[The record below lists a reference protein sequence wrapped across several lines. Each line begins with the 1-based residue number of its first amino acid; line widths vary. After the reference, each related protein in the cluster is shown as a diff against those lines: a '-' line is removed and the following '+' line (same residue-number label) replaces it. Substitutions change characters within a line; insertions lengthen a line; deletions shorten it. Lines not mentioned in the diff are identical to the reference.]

1 MPLKLDALLLG
12 HPARTNMRN
21 KQWTQ
26 SIFFFLLFQCTTYC
40 ENLTCFVDYVQ
51 TLSCILKN
59 DLGAGSYNLTATWI
73 SEEDPENTVA
83 TCSLLQS
90 TRNTSH
96 TQYVCTVDMTEL
108 LADIKVQV
116 DVTEIAD
123 SHHVISKGFYMGQNI
138 KPQPPFNL
146 TAVFSEGYNIS
157 WETIYQNSP
166 FHFLNEELEYQ
177 LRYKR
182 RNDTWETQK
191 TKAVHEDKRTLVI
204 LPRELQGNTEYEF
217 QVRARLREDTGY
229 HGFWSEWSPPLT
241 LKTSPAGTQRAGT
254 GWLLLFGVVAMITAS
269 VTAFLAKQQSL
280 WKKMT
285 CIPDPA
291 PFFKPLYL
299 VHNGDFKTLWE
310 RDTSWALMIFMYFP
324 TAAWLMF
331 AIGLNSKSWMG
342 TMQTAAWSHCLTSCL
357 SSPFRPIRASHICTR
372 GLLVPPCEADG
383 TGCSQG
389 KVPESDG
396 LSLGIPESC
405 GLVLVVKWVGASRTK
420 MTLDF
425 FEWGIVLPEV
435 LEVYSM
441 RHPKSTS
448 QEELSEL
455 KKDPPCKPCV
465 SCLTAPGQDSQ
476 SLLSSVNSSTGTQ
489 DQSYGH
495 LSIDTVT
502 VADEFTPC
510 NSHCNCN
517 RVHSRREHAS
527 DEDGSAGETGYPKV
541 NIDDDERER
550 SCNLLLADLSTQ
562 DKILASG
569 SVSTDHLRSASAPAH
584 QQVERALE
592 RGMGSILEALCLHPD
607 QWDLENLASLPSPDG
622 ESVSYS
628 EGSCDFFPQSARP
641 GDSYPMI
648 CLDLD
653 TIDSGFVDSDCGSP
667 VDCEFDQ
674 NSQTNCGSIP
684 LEQEGED
691 FPRSYVK
698 QWVSCRSDSPA
709 NGTQTN

>member
-1 MPLKLDALLLG
+1 MGQG

-299 VHNGDFKTLWE
+299 VHNGDFK
-310 RDTSWALMIFMYFP
+310 
-324 TAAWLMF
+324 
-331 AIGLNSKSWMG
+331 
-342 TMQTAAWSHCLTSCL
+342 
-357 SSPFRPIRASHICTR
+357 
-372 GLLVPPCEADG
+372 
-383 TGCSQG
+383 
-389 KVPESDG
+389 
-396 LSLGIPESC
+396 
-405 GLVLVVKWVGASRTK
+405 KWVGASRTK

>member
-1 MPLKLDALLLG
+1 MG

-21 KQWTQ
+21 KQWLQ
-26 SIFFFLLFQCTTYC
+26 SIFFFLLFQYTTHC

-73 SEEDPENTVA
+73 PEEDPENTVA
-83 TCSLLQS
+83 ACSLLQS
-90 TRNTSH
+90 TGNTSH
-96 TQYVCTVDMTEL
+96 TQYMCTVDMTEL

-116 DVTEIAD
+116 DVSEIAD
-123 SHHVISKGFYMGQNI
+123 RQHMISKGFYMGENI

-166 FHFLNEELEYQ
+166 FYFLNEELEYQ

-204 LPRELQGNTEYEF
+204 LPQELQGNTEYEV
-217 QVRARLREDTGY
+217 QVRARPREDTGY
-229 HGFWSEWSPPLT
+229 RGFWSEWSSPLT
-241 LKTSPAGTQRAGT
+241 LKTSPAAVTQRAGT
-254 GWLLLFGVVAMITAS
+254 GWLLLFAVVAMIAAS

-280 WKKMT
+280 WKKVA

-291 PFFKPLYL
+291 SFFKPLYL
-299 VHNGDFKTLWE
+299 VHNGDFK
-310 RDTSWALMIFMYFP
+310 
-324 TAAWLMF
+324 
-331 AIGLNSKSWMG
+331 
-342 TMQTAAWSHCLTSCL
+342 
-357 SSPFRPIRASHICTR
+357 
-372 GLLVPPCEADG
+372 
-383 TGCSQG
+383 
-389 KVPESDG
+389 
-396 LSLGIPESC
+396 
-405 GLVLVVKWVGASRTK
+405 KWVGVSHTK

-435 LEVYSM
+435 LEVYSV
-441 RHPKSTS
+441 RHPNSIS

-476 SLLSSVNSSTGTQ
+476 SPLSSVNSSSGTQ
-489 DQSYGH
+489 DRSYGH

-510 NSHCNCN
+510 NSQCNCN
-517 RVHSRREHAS
+517 RMHRGHEHTN
-527 DEDGSAGETGYPKV
+527 DGDGSAGETGYPKV
-541 NIDDDERER
+541 NVDDDERER
-550 SCNLLLADLSTQ
+550 SSDLLLADLSTQ

-584 QQVERALE
+584 QKVERALE
-592 RGMGSILEALCLHPD
+592 RGMGSILEALCLHPN
-607 QWDLENLASLPSPDG
+607 QWDLENPASLPSPDG

-628 EGSCDFFPQSARP
+628 EGSCDFFPQSARA

-674 NSQTNCGSIP
+674 NSQTNCGSLP

-709 NGTQTN
+709 GGTQAN

>member
-1 MPLKLDALLLG
+1 MQCMEV
-12 HPARTNMRN
+12 N
-21 KQWTQ
+21 
-26 SIFFFLLFQCTTYC
+26 ILFCLSKSTATYC

-299 VHNGDFKTLWE
+299 VHNGDFK
-310 RDTSWALMIFMYFP
+310 
-324 TAAWLMF
+324 
-331 AIGLNSKSWMG
+331 
-342 TMQTAAWSHCLTSCL
+342 
-357 SSPFRPIRASHICTR
+357 
-372 GLLVPPCEADG
+372 
-383 TGCSQG
+383 
-389 KVPESDG
+389 
-396 LSLGIPESC
+396 
-405 GLVLVVKWVGASRTK
+405 KWVGASRTK

>member
-1 MPLKLDALLLG
+1 MGQG

-21 KQWTQ
+21 KQWLQ
-26 SIFFFLLFQCTTYC
+26 SIFFFLLFQYTTHC

-73 SEEDPENTVA
+73 PEEDPENTVA
-83 TCSLLQS
+83 ACSLLQS
-90 TRNTSH
+90 TGNTSH
-96 TQYVCTVDMTEL
+96 TQYMCTVDMTEL

-116 DVTEIAD
+116 DVSEIAD
-123 SHHVISKGFYMGQNI
+123 RQHMISKGFYMGENI

-166 FHFLNEELEYQ
+166 FYFLNEELEYQ

-204 LPRELQGNTEYEF
+204 LPQELQGNTEYEV
-217 QVRARLREDTGY
+217 QVRARPREDTGY
-229 HGFWSEWSPPLT
+229 RGFWSEWSSPLT
-241 LKTSPAGTQRAGT
+241 LKTSPAAVTQRAGT
-254 GWLLLFGVVAMITAS
+254 GWLLLFAVVAMIAAS

-280 WKKMT
+280 WKKVA

-291 PFFKPLYL
+291 SFFKPLYL
-299 VHNGDFKTLWE
+299 VHNGDFK
-310 RDTSWALMIFMYFP
+310 
-324 TAAWLMF
+324 
-331 AIGLNSKSWMG
+331 
-342 TMQTAAWSHCLTSCL
+342 
-357 SSPFRPIRASHICTR
+357 
-372 GLLVPPCEADG
+372 
-383 TGCSQG
+383 
-389 KVPESDG
+389 
-396 LSLGIPESC
+396 
-405 GLVLVVKWVGASRTK
+405 KWVGVSHTK

-435 LEVYSM
+435 LEVYSV
-441 RHPKSTS
+441 RHPNSIS

-476 SLLSSVNSSTGTQ
+476 SPLSSVNSSSGTQ
-489 DQSYGH
+489 DRSYGH

-510 NSHCNCN
+510 NSQCNCN
-517 RVHSRREHAS
+517 RMHRGHEHTN
-527 DEDGSAGETGYPKV
+527 DGDGSAGETGYPKV
-541 NIDDDERER
+541 NVDDDERER
-550 SCNLLLADLSTQ
+550 SSDLLLADLSTQ

-584 QQVERALE
+584 QKVERALE
-592 RGMGSILEALCLHPD
+592 RGMGSILEALCLHPN
-607 QWDLENLASLPSPDG
+607 QWDLENPASLPSPDG

-628 EGSCDFFPQSARP
+628 EGSCDFFPQSARA

-674 NSQTNCGSIP
+674 NSQTNCGSLP

-709 NGTQTN
+709 GGTQAN